1 MAFIV
6 EDGTGKSNAN
16 SYLTTADADSYIE
29 DYTRNNSTWSG
40 SSTAQKQGYIKEATQ
55 SLDLI
60 WGGRFVGVKLDVNQ
74 ALSFPRFGGYDREG
88 YQLATDV
95 VPKLIKSATAELAFK
110 HALIGGADETTG
122 DSSKMI
128 PDIEDGGMISEESV
142 SVGSIKSST
151 KYEGGKRETKW
162 YRKVELI
169 LRSLLVPRGSINRA

>member
-6 EDGTGKSNAN
+6 EDGTGMSNAN
-16 SYLTTADADSYIE
+16 AYVSVEDADAYIS
-29 DYTRNNSTWSG
+29 DYTRNNTTWG
-40 SSTAQKQGYIKEATQ
+40 NSSTVLKQGYIKEATQ

-88 YQLATDV
+88 YVLATDV
-95 VPKLIKSATAELAFK
+95 VPKLIKHATAELAFK
-110 HALIGGADETTG
+110 HAMIGGADEATG
-122 DSSKMI
+122 DTSKMI
-128 PDIEDGGMISEESV
+128 PDISDGGMVSEESV
-142 SVGSIKSST
+142 AVGSIKTAT

-169 LRSLLVPRGSINRA
+169 LRSLLVPRGIINRA